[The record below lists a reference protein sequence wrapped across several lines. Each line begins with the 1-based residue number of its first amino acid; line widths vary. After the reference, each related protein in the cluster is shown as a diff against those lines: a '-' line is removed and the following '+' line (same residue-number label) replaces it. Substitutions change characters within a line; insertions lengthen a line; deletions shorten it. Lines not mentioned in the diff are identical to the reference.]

1 MVNSKFVSTNGEIK
15 KFSNKQNEP
24 LLKNEL
30 AFVLSDVPNG
40 RALARTFLVDKPN
53 KYTLN
58 QRIAGITPHSDIDAY
73 YLYIT
78 MNRNRYFLQFDDG
91 VKQTNLSLDDMQKY
105 IEWYP
110 KSIEQQQIGA
120 LFLEIDNL
128 ITLHQRKCD
137 KLLNFKKS
145 MLEKM
150 FPKNSSNFPEI
161 RFKGF
166 TDAWEQRKWID
177 MVNISTEM
185 VDPKSGKYDNLPHI
199 GPGNIESFTGQFYDN
214 IKKVG
219 EENLISGKFHFY
231 PEDIIYGK
239 INPQLGKYVFPLFEG
254 LSSADSYVLNAKN
267 GLNQKYL
274 YTLLQTTDFYK
285 YSVSVSMRS
294 GMPKINRD
302 ELNAYEFSMPKG
314 NEQQQIGALFLEI
327 DNLIT
332 LHQRN
337 YIFNYLM
344 MLMLS
349 LFYQYLYFL
358 ILELYVDMFFALL
371 TYLHAPVCELHLQWK
386 LQHIEVLMHVYA
398 SNHELKLLIYL
409 HCYNVFLKYH

>member
-1 MVNSKFVSTNGEIK
+1 
-15 KFSNKQNEP
+15 
-24 LLKNEL
+24 
-30 AFVLSDVPNG
+30 
-40 RALARTFLVDKPN
+40 
-53 KYTLN
+53 
-58 QRIAGITPHSDIDAY
+58 
-73 YLYIT
+73 
-78 MNRNRYFLQFDDG
+78 
-91 VKQTNLSLDDMQKY
+91 
-105 IEWYP
+105 
-110 KSIEQQQIGA
+110 
-120 LFLEIDNL
+120 
-128 ITLHQRKCD
+128 
-137 KLLNFKKS
+137 
-145 MLEKM
+145 
-150 FPKNSSNFPEI
+150 
-161 RFKGF
+161 
-166 TDAWEQRKWID
+166 

-332 LHQRN
+332 LHQRKCFCKKYSWEQRKLLEVADYRN
-337 YIFNYLM
+337 GKAHENDIDDNGKYIVVNSKFVSTNGEIKKFSNKQNEPLLKNELAFVLSDVPNGRALARTFLVDKPNKYTLNQRIAGITPHSDIDAYYLYITM
-344 MLMLS
+344 NRNRYFLQFDDGVKQTNLS
-349 LFYQYLYFL
+349 LDDMQKYIEWYPKSIEQQQIGALFL
-358 ILELYVDMFFALL
+358 EIDNLI
-371 TYLHAPVCELHLQWK
+371 TLHQ
-386 LQHIEVLMHVYA
+386 
-398 SNHELKLLIYL
+398 LKEM
-409 HCYNVFLKYH
+409 KRS

>member
-1 MVNSKFVSTNGEIK
+1 MLKDK
-15 KFSNKQNEP
+15 K
-24 LLKNEL
+24 
-30 AFVLSDVPNG
+30 
-40 RALARTFLVDKPN
+40 T
-53 KYTLN
+53 
-58 QRIAGITPHSDIDAY
+58 
-73 YLYIT
+73 
-78 MNRNRYFLQFDDG
+78 
-91 VKQTNLSLDDMQKY
+91 
-105 IEWYP
+105 
-110 KSIEQQQIGA
+110 
-120 LFLEIDNL
+120 
-128 ITLHQRKCD
+128 
-137 KLLNFKKS
+137 
-145 MLEKM
+145 
-150 FPKNSSNFPEI
+150 PEI

-166 TDAWEQRKWID
+166 TEDWEQRKWID

-332 LHQRN
+332 LHQRKCDKLLN
-337 YIFNYLM
+337 FKKSMLEKMFPKNSSNFPEIRFKGFTDAWEQRKFGEMADYKKGPFGSALKKEIFVPKSKDSVKVYEQQNA
-344 MLMLS
+344 
-349 LFYQYLYFL
+349 
-358 ILELYVDMFFALL
+358 INKD
-371 TYLHAPVCELHLQWK
+371 WK
-386 LQHIEVLMHVYA
+386 LERYFITKEYANKLRNFETHSGDIIISCAGTIGEIYELPLFSEPGIINQALMRVRVDEKQINKDMYKIVFSNMIDDFSKEHSNGSAMKNIPPFADLKPMEVLIPKSSEQKEITDLFNNLDNLITLHQRKL
-398 SNHELKLLIYL
+398 EKLKNIKTSMLNKMFI
-409 HCYNVFLKYH
+409 

>member
-128 ITLHQRKCD
+128 ITLHQRKC
-137 KLLNFKKS
+137 FCKKYS
-145 MLEKM
+145 
-150 FPKNSSNFPEI
+150 
-161 RFKGF
+161 
-166 TDAWEQRKWID
+166 WEQRKLEEIC
-177 MVNISTEM
+177 NRF
-185 VDPKSGKYDNLPHI
+185 DNLRVPVAANQREK
-199 GPGNIESFTGQFYDN
+199 GNIPYYGANGIQDYVKGFTH
-214 IKKVG
+214 KG
-219 EENLISGKFHFY
+219 EFILIAEDGANDLKNY
-231 PEDIIYGK
+231 PV
-239 INPQLGKYVFPLFEG
+239 NYV
-254 LSSADSYVLNAKN
+254 N
-267 GLNQKYL
+267 GLFWANNHVHVLQSKEKIGNNKFL
-274 YTLLQTTDFYK
+274 KFCISRTNIEHLLVGGGRAKLNSNIMMNMDL
-285 YSVSVSMRS
+285 
-294 GMPKINRD
+294 KIPAIV
-302 ELNAYEFSMPKG
+302 EQEKIG
-314 NEQQQIGALFLEI
+314 NILFEI

>member
-166 TDAWEQRKWID
+166 TDAWEQRKLEEIC
-177 MVNISTEM
+177 NRF
-185 VDPKSGKYDNLPHI
+185 DNLRVPVAANQREK
-199 GPGNIESFTGQFYDN
+199 GNIPYYGANGIQDYVKGFTH
-214 IKKVG
+214 KG
-219 EENLISGKFHFY
+219 EFILIAEDGANDLKNY
-231 PEDIIYGK
+231 PV
-239 INPQLGKYVFPLFEG
+239 NYV
-254 LSSADSYVLNAKN
+254 N
-267 GLNQKYL
+267 GLFWANNHVHVLQSKEKIGNNKFL
-274 YTLLQTTDFYK
+274 KFCISRTNIEHLLVGGGRAKLNSNIMMNMDL
-285 YSVSVSMRS
+285 
-294 GMPKINRD
+294 KIPAIV
-302 ELNAYEFSMPKG
+302 EQEKIG
-314 NEQQQIGALFLEI
+314 NILFEI

-332 LHQRN
+332 LHQRKLEKLKN
-337 YIFNYLM
+337 IKTS
-344 MLMLS
+344 MLNK
-349 LFYQYLYFL
+349 
-358 ILELYVDMFFALL
+358 MF
-371 TYLHAPVCELHLQWK
+371 
-386 LQHIEVLMHVYA
+386 I
-398 SNHELKLLIYL
+398 
-409 HCYNVFLKYH
+409 

>member
-128 ITLHQRKCD
+128 ITLHQR
-137 KLLNFKKS
+137 
-145 MLEKM
+145 
-150 FPKNSSNFPEI
+150 
-161 RFKGF
+161 
-166 TDAWEQRKWID
+166 
-177 MVNISTEM
+177 
-185 VDPKSGKYDNLPHI
+185 
-199 GPGNIESFTGQFYDN
+199 
-214 IKKVG
+214 
-219 EENLISGKFHFY
+219 
-231 PEDIIYGK
+231 
-239 INPQLGKYVFPLFEG
+239 
-254 LSSADSYVLNAKN
+254 
-267 GLNQKYL
+267 
-274 YTLLQTTDFYK
+274 
-285 YSVSVSMRS
+285 
-294 GMPKINRD
+294 
-302 ELNAYEFSMPKG
+302 
-314 NEQQQIGALFLEI
+314 
-327 DNLIT
+327 
-332 LHQRN
+332 N

-358 ILELYVDMFFALL
+358 
-371 TYLHAPVCELHLQWK
+371 
-386 LQHIEVLMHVYA
+386 
-398 SNHELKLLIYL
+398 
-409 HCYNVFLKYH
+409 FL

>member
-1 MVNSKFVSTNGEIK
+1 MLKDKKTPEIRFKGFTEDWEQRKLLEVADYRNGKAHENDIDDNGKYIVVNSKFVSTNGEIK

-166 TDAWEQRKWID
+166 TDAWEQRKFG
-177 MVNISTEM
+177 EM
-185 VDPKSGKYDNLPHI
+185 ADYKKGPFGSALKKEIFVPKSKD
-199 GPGNIESFTGQFYDN
+199 SV
-214 IKKVG
+214 KVY
-219 EENLISGKFHFY
+219 EQQNAINKDWKLERYFITKEYANKLRNFETHSG
-231 PEDIIYGK
+231 DIIISCAGTIGEIYE
-239 INPQLGKYVFPLFEG
+239 LPLFSEPG
-254 LSSADSYVLNAKN
+254 IINQALMRVRVDEKQINKDMYKIVFSNMIDDFSKEHSNGSAMKNIPPFADLKPMEVLIPKSSE
-267 GLNQKYL
+267 QKEI
-274 YTLLQTTDFYK
+274 TD
-285 YSVSVSMRS
+285 
-294 GMPKINRD
+294 
-302 ELNAYEFSMPKG
+302 
-314 NEQQQIGALFLEI
+314 LFNNL

-332 LHQRN
+332 LHQRKLEKLKN
-337 YIFNYLM
+337 IKTS
-344 MLMLS
+344 MLNK
-349 LFYQYLYFL
+349 
-358 ILELYVDMFFALL
+358 MF
-371 TYLHAPVCELHLQWK
+371 
-386 LQHIEVLMHVYA
+386 I
-398 SNHELKLLIYL
+398 
-409 HCYNVFLKYH
+409 